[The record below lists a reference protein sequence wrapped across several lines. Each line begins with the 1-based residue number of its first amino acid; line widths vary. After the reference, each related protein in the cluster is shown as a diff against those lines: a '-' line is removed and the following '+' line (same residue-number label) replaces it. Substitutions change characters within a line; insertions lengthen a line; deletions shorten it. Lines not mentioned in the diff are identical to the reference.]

1 MDDGGGDVFVGS
13 FVLCDAVFEAGTGDV
28 DDVISFD
35 EPDCPSGLIGAGFVI
50 GGNEVASKRGDSLR
64 GSGDNDFSD
73 GVCGRSFFI
82 LTSASMASFSSR
94 L

>member
-1 MDDGGGDVFVGS
+1 MDDGGGDGFVGS
-13 FVLCDAVFEAGTGDV
+13 FGLCDAVVEAGTGDV

-35 EPDCPSGLIGAGFVI
+35 DPDCPSGLMGAGFTI
-50 GGNEVASKRGDSLR
+50 GGNDGANNRGDSLR
-64 GSGDNDFSD
+64 GSGDIDSSD

-82 LTSASMASFSSR
+82 LTSVSMASFSLR

>member
-1 MDDGGGDVFVGS
+1 MDDGGGDVFVGL
-13 FVLCDAVFEAGTGDV
+13 FGLCNAVVEAGTGDV

-50 GGNEVASKRGDSLR
+50 GGNDVANNRGDSLR
-64 GSGDNDFSD
+64 GSGDIDSSD
-73 GVCGRSFFI
+73 GVCGRSFLI
-82 LTSASMASFSSR
+82 LTSTSMASFASR